1 MRSVRDL
8 ATISA
13 VWAALVVLL
22 AACGEPLP
30 PKAVPATGTQA
41 APSTRAR
48 PPSAQTS
55 PDSQAPAVSA
65 VTQSDGSICTSI
77 QQTAPPNSAEAVV
90 TASCVCSYDLFS
102 LHDAPVCYPR
112 SALRS
117 WTQPGGG
124 VAGSRLDQI
133 PMSDLSFNPLLPA
146 GLEIHAVSTSDFGVS
161 ATDPSL
167 GRIII
172 SEVQDEALI
181 AGGLREQIVVV
192 KGYSGTVADRL
203 TDSDPDNDAT
213 VISAATADAI
223 LRFPQDGQ
231 TAKGH
236 PPIEQLEWIAQGVRV
251 SVVIQLGP
259 TAVLQNPTF
268 DETIARFID
277 EFQPISQS
285 AFATL
290 VDESGFPFGQN
301 PLDEAKEYASFDALL
316 DEVRL
321 LAQANRAGV
330 TVYDPRSAPGSWQLF
345 FNGHQ
350 LAAVIPDLTILEGA
364 GTLTAA
370 GADALVNQAAG
381 DPPGSPSVQRVD
393 LDDNTPCIVTSG
405 DGSLDLTCGGSAN
418 IIVDFVAPPI
428 AENGAFDAA
437 LTRLKDVAQAV
448 MKTGELIQ

>member
-13 VWAALVVLL
+13 VWVALVALL

-30 PKAVPATGTQA
+30 PKAVPAAGTQA
-41 APSTRAR
+41 APSTQA
-48 PPSAQTS
+48 S
-55 PDSQAPAVSA
+55 PDSQAPAVST

-77 QQTAPPNSAEAVV
+77 QQTGPSNSGEAVA
-90 TASCVCSYDLFS
+90 TASCVCSYDMFS
-102 LHDAPVCYPR
+102 LQDAPVCYPR

-133 PMSDLSFNPLLPA
+133 PISDLSFNPLLPA

-172 SEVQDEALI
+172 SEVQDESLI
-181 AGGLREQIVVV
+181 GGGLREQTAVV
-192 KGYSGTVADRL
+192 KGYSGTVTDRL
-203 TDSDPDNDAT
+203 TDGDPENDAT
-213 VISAATADAI
+213 VISAATVDVL

-231 TAKGH
+231 TTKGH
-236 PPIEQLEWIAQGVRV
+236 PPIEQLEWIAEGVRV

-277 EFQPISQS
+277 EFQPISRS

-301 PLDEAKEYASFDALL
+301 PLDGAKEYSTFDALL

-321 LAQANRAGV
+321 LAQANRVGV
-330 TVYDPRSAPGSWQLF
+330 TVYDPRGAPGSWQLF
-345 FNGHQ
+345 FNGRQ

-364 GTLTAA
+364 GTLTGL
-370 GADALVNQAAG
+370 GADELVNQAAG

-428 AENGAFDAA
+428 KDDVAFDVG

-448 MKTGELIQ
+448 MTTGQVIE

>member
-1 MRSVRDL
+1 MRSVPDL

-13 VWAALVVLL
+13 VGVALGVLL

-30 PKAVPATGTQA
+30 PKAVPAAVTQA
-41 APSTRAR
+41 SPGSQAPL
-48 PPSAQTS
+48 
-55 PDSQAPAVSA
+55 DSQAPAVST
-65 VTQSDGSICTSI
+65 VTQSDGSICTNI
-77 QQTAPPNSAEAVV
+77 QHTAPPNSGEAVA
-90 TASCVCSYDLFS
+90 TASCVCPYDPFS
-102 LHDAPVCYPR
+102 LQDAPICYPR

-117 WTQPGGG
+117 WIHPGGSG
-124 VAGSRLDQI
+124 AAGSQLDQI
-133 PMSDLSFNPLLPA
+133 PFKDLPFNPLLPA

-167 GRIII
+167 GRLII
-172 SEVQDEALI
+172 SEGPDDSLI
-181 AGGLREQIVVV
+181 GGGLREQIAVV
-192 KGYSGTVADRL
+192 KGYSGTVTDRL
-203 TDSDPDNDAT
+203 TDDDPANDAT
-213 VISAATADAI
+213 VISAATVDAL

-231 TAKGH
+231 TTKGH
-236 PPIEQLEWIAQGVRV
+236 PPIEQLEWIAEGVRV

-268 DETIARFID
+268 DETIGRFID
-277 EFQPISQS
+277 EFQPISRS

-301 PLDEAKEYASFDALL
+301 PLDGAKEYSTFDALL

-321 LAQANRAGV
+321 LAQANRVGV

-345 FNGHQ
+345 FNGRQ
-350 LAAVIPDLTILEGA
+350 LAAVIPDLTILQGA
-364 GTLTAA
+364 GTLTGL
-370 GADALVNQAAG
+370 GADELVNQAAG

-428 AENGAFDAA
+428 TDNGAFGAA
-437 LTRLKDVAQAV
+437 LTRLEDVAQAV
-448 MKTGELIQ
+448 MKTAELIQ